1 MKIDLQ
7 YVGEDSYDI
16 DERLESYN
24 AKSSNKLKPK
34 KTIFEVTI

>member
-7 YVGEDSYDI
+7 YVGEECYDI
-16 DERLESYN
+16 DEELESYN
-24 AKSSNKLKPK
+24 AKSSTKLKPK